1 MMPQSAFKDLGPL
14 AINLASQPF
23 RRERAQNAG
32 FAVACAALT
41 CSLLVLLGLILHAR
55 AQAHEIRADIDSER
69 AELQRLQAQQSQF
82 SAVLARPRNADIFA
96 HSVFLNELIA
106 RRAVSWTKV
115 FEDLQ
120 TVMPANMRLQ
130 TIRLPQVPA
139 MGAGNVNRVH
149 LDMTLN
155 AEKPESLI
163 ELLQKL
169 GASPL
174 FGSATVVSQTPPT
187 QNDNFYR
194 YRVTVAYA
202 QKL

>member
-1 MMPQSAFKDLGPL
+1 MMTGANNDFGPL

-32 FAVACAALT
+32 FAVACAVLICT
-41 CSLLVLLGLILHAR
+41 LLVLVGLVVHAR
-55 AQAHEIRADIDSER
+55 AQARQIRTDIDAER
-69 AELQRLQAQQSQF
+69 AQLQLIQAQQAQF
-82 SAVLARPRNADIFA
+82 SSVLSRPRNADIFA
-96 HSVFLNELIA
+96 HSVFLNDLIA

-115 FEDLQ
+115 FADLQ

-139 MGAGNVNRVH
+139 MDAGGVNRVQ
-149 LDMTLN
+149 LDMTLG
-155 AEKPESLI
+155 ADKPETLI
-163 ELLQKL
+163 ELLKKL
-169 GASPL
+169 EGSPL
-174 FGSATVVSQTPPT
+174 FGSATVVSQSPPT

>member
-1 MMPQSAFKDLGPL
+1 MNTSLMTGHNPL

-32 FAVACAALT
+32 YAAACGVLT
-41 CSLLVLLGLILHAR
+41 LTLLLLLGLILHGRSQAR
-55 AQAHEIRADIDSER
+55 EIRSDLDAER
-69 AELQRLQAQQSQF
+69 TQLDRLNAQQAQYS
-82 SAVLARPRNADIFA
+82 SILSRPRNADIFA
-96 HSVFLNELIA
+96 QSVFLNDLIA

-120 TVMPANMRLQ
+120 TVMPGNMRLQ

-139 MGAGNVNRVH
+139 IENGNVNRVQ
-149 LDMTLN
+149 LDMTLG
-155 AEKPESLI
+155 ADKPETLI

-169 GASPL
+169 EASPL
-174 FGSATVVSQTPPT
+174 FGSATVVSQSPPT